1 MLLSG
6 VWYRGWDA
14 TGLVRAYDP
23 QFQLEA
29 MERHATSGD
38 LFPEGEAPT
47 YEGEF
52 NDPQPGEV
60 EPLFTGIGDD
70 GDDRPK
76 PLAHNE
82 EPPEDASDT
91 EEQPAINIDTAA
103 TEEEMQEAGELVTGA
118 PQRDEIMTV
127 ESDERALSAMGQQ
140 AIHQAQQSRR
150 GRGRGGGAKKPL
162 SKTKLTPEELAMV
175 GRTWVEWGPD
185 SGDIPVACYRIVA
198 VAWYRPMQ
206 QKVAWYYNE
215 ADPRFTD
222 GFPTH
227 DDPKKRYAAIRR
239 LCDNHPVVE
248 VKEWLDVSSAIS
260 GGGGV
265 EEEKQREVEEV
276 EQEEE
281 DEEVSNGINDDDE
294 EEEEGDE
301 GEEQEEEEE
310 EEDDNEEEEED
321 DLEDLLG
328 GMKSIV
334 IAPGSFLE
342 L

>member
-1 MLLSG
+1 M
-6 VWYRGWDA
+6 
-14 TGLVRAYDP
+14 RAYDP

-47 YEGEF
+47 YQGEF
-52 NDPQPGEV
+52 NDSQPGEV

-70 GDDRPK
+70 GDDRPT

-91 EEQPAINIDTAA
+91 EEQPVINIDTAA
-103 TEEEMQEAGELVTGA
+103 TEEEMREAGELVTGG
-118 PQRDEIMTV
+118 PQPDEMMTV
-127 ESDERALSAMGQQ
+127 EGDERALSAMGQQ
-140 AIHQAQQSRR
+140 AIQQAQQPQR
-150 GRGRGGGAKKPL
+150 GRGRGGGAKKLL
-162 SKTKLTPEELAMV
+162 SKTKLTPEEQTMV

-206 QKVAWYYNE
+206 QKVAWYYDE

-222 GFPTH
+222 GFPTY

-248 VKEWLDVSSAIS
+248 VKEWLDVSSATS
-260 GGGGV
+260 GRGGV
-265 EEEKQREVEEV
+265 EEEKQREVMEL
-276 EQEEE
+276 EEE
-281 DEEVSNGINDDDE
+281 EEEAEEVSGGVNDDD

-310 EEDDNEEEEED
+310 EGKEADDDDEEEED
-321 DLEDLLG
+321 DDANLEELLG

-334 IAPGSFLE
+334 IVPGSF
-342 L
+342 